1 MEIKSI
7 HILDDV
13 KPFIK
18 FEANVDGDRLQLE
31 GHEYYCIET
40 SCNCQMV
47 NIMIHE
53 VGGVGLTQLIYGW
66 RPYKHYLKQHFLKSD
81 CQLMVKGGLS
91 FPEPRTHLNKMILAG
106 FHDWLK
112 QNKKEKDKLFAERYE
127 KVRKKII
134 EIREEKF
141 DDFAETEVLSDN
153 KMIELLKNLTQSDI
167 SDLIELYEKITKK

>member
-1 MEIKSI
+1 
-7 HILDDV
+7 
-13 KPFIK
+13 
-18 FEANVDGDRLQLE
+18 
-31 GHEYYCIET
+31 
-40 SCNCQMV
+40 
-47 NIMIHE
+47 
-53 VGGVGLTQLIYGW
+53 
-66 RPYKHYLKQHFLKSD
+66 
-81 CQLMVKGGLS
+81 
-91 FPEPRTHLNKMILAG
+91 MILGG

-127 KVRKKII
+127 KFRKKII